1 MAQRGNRPI
10 DPQDT
15 KGGVRGTHG
24 LGDAPRESGSHPVAT
39 RGGTASPTGGSRKG
53 GTLSP
58 SRVGGAVHERPAP
71 EHDEATG
78 EEHGF
83 EMASA
88 IGELES
94 TEERARRR
102 EREAAVAR
110 DEIDEEAA
118 MAGGEA
124 QEEMASGEAE
134 DEEVLGDPRSD
145 EEERRER
152 GLATETTPGPGPKD
166 RDAGRARVQ
175 HLEDHR
181 LRH

>member
-1 MAQRGNRPI
+1 MAQRGNRPTE
-10 DPQDT
+10 PQDM

-24 LGDAPRESGSHPVAT
+24 LGDAPR
-39 RGGTASPTGGSRKG
+39 
-53 GTLSP
+53 
-58 SRVGGAVHERPAP
+58 VGGAVRESVVPEHDEATGP

-83 EMASA
+83 EMSSA

-94 TEERARRR
+94 IEERARRR
-102 EREAAVAR
+102 EREAAAAL
-110 DEIDEEAA
+110 DELDAEAA
-118 MAGGEA
+118 KAA
-124 QEEMASGEAE
+124 ADAE
-134 DEEVLGDPRSD
+134 DEVVLGDPRSD

-152 GLATETTPGPGPKD
+152 GLATEKTPGPGPKD
-166 RDAGRARVQ
+166 HDAGRARVQ